1 MFVIKRL
8 KDDVILHPA
17 VVKVWNCRQLVVHWP
32 PVCIGDTCRTYV
44 NVTFVALVVRAILVI
59 VTKLLRLLSLS
70 QERKI
75 MYCNEVTI

>member
-1 MFVIKRL
+1 MEL
-8 KDDVILHPA
+8 SA
-17 VVKVWNCRQLVVHWP
+17 NVVHWP

-59 VTKLLRLLSLS
+59 VTILLRLLSLS

-75 MYCNEVTI
+75 MYTVMIIFLYFHLLSTLE